1 MLDESDPPYY
11 TWFDGG
17 TINASYNCLDR
28 HVENGLGD
36 RVAIHWRGEE
46 GEEREITYAWL
57 LDQVQRF
64 ANVLKDNGVES
75 GDVVGIFM
83 PMIPEVIVAMLA
95 CARIGAPHN
104 VVFGGF
110 SPESVR
116 ERMETSEAKALV
128 TVDGARRKGK
138 TAPIKPD
145 VDDVIG
151 DVASIEKIFVV
162 ESTGAD
168 CEMQEGRDVW
178 WHEAMEAASPEC
190 EAEPLDAEHPLF
202 ILYSS
207 GSTNKPKG
215 ILHTT
220 GGYLTGV
227 AWTTKHVFDLK
238 PETDVYWCAADVG
251 WITGHSYIVYGP
263 LLNGLTQ
270 VMYEGPP
277 DYPSKDHHWKLVN
290 DLGVTIYYFA
300 PTAIRSFMKWGAELP
315 AKHDLSSLR
324 LLGTVG
330 EPINPKAWLWYREV
344 IGLGETPVV
353 DTWWQTET
361 GHIMITMLPGA
372 QYMKPGSAGTPLPGV
387 EAKILDESSE
397 EEVGSSKQGL
407 LVLTKPWPGM
417 LWMLYKD
424 KERFVET
431 YFKRFG
437 PEVYLVGDAARKDDD
452 GYHWIIGRIDD
463 VLTSRATGCRRR
475 RSSRR
480 SCPTRSWP
488 RPRSSVRA

>member
-1 MLDESDPPYY
+1 MASTETTHDDLAKRLEELQETDHFDPPEAFVAEAMDTDDSLWKEAEKDPVAGWGEQAKDLHWFSEWDTVLDESDPPYY

-46 GEEREITYAWL
+46 GEEREITYGWL

-64 ANVLKDNGVES
+64 ANVLKDNGVQA

-138 TAPIKPD
+138 TAPIKSE
-145 VDDVIG
+145 VDDVMG

-251 WITGHSYIVYGP
+251 WITGQLHIVYGP

-277 DYPSKDHHWKLVN
+277 DYPSKDHHWE
-290 DLGVTIYYFA
+290 A
-300 PTAIRSFMKWGAELP
+300 RERPRR
-315 AKHDLSSLR
+315 HDLLLR
-324 LLGTVG
+324 
-330 EPINPKAWLWYREV
+330 ADRD
-344 IGLGETPVV
+344 PVV
-353 DTWWQTET
+353 HEMGRRAAGQARPLVAAAPGDGRRADQPEGLALVPG
-361 GHIMITMLPGA
+361 GHRP
-372 QYMKPGSAGTPLPGV
+372 
-387 EAKILDESSE
+387 
-397 EEVGSSKQGL
+397 
-407 LVLTKPWPGM
+407 
-417 LWMLYKD
+417 
-424 KERFVET
+424 R
-431 YFKRFG
+431 
-437 PEVYLVGDAARKDDD
+437 GDA
-452 GYHWIIGRIDD
+452 GRRH
-463 VLTSRATGCRRR
+463 LAGR
-475 RSSRR
+475 
-480 SCPTRSWP
+480 P
-488 RPRSSVRA
+488 RPATS